1 MIRHPMLVL
10 PLLASLAFAAPV
22 PKDAGRDAIVKLF
35 GDPFDPEKACSAKL
49 TGETLTLTLKANT
62 AAGTGKDRTNLPR
75 FTREVA
81 GDFTASVRVF
91 AVLPKKA
98 TQVNGL
104 WTETGGGI
112 VFIPSGSGV
121 EKAGRVYEWG
131 LHDFEYRGE
140 RMLKVPNALGVGPV
154 GSEVLPKR
162 EGLLLR
168 VARRGTTLELAYGR
182 DGKVWDRIETWR
194 DFTDRPMQVGVY
206 ATHNLTAES
215 VVTLSDFSLT
225 QPKEAK
231 K

>member
-1 MIRHPMLVL
+1 MLPTLALAALL
-10 PLLASLAFAAPV
+10 PAAPV
-22 PKDAGRDAIVKLF
+22 PKDAEREAIAKRF
-35 GDPFDPEKACSAKL
+35 GAPFDPEKACSAKL
-49 TGETLTLTLKANT
+49 AGETLTLTLKADT
-62 AAGTGKDRTNLPR
+62 AAGTGQDRTNLPR

-81 GDFTASVRVF
+81 GDFTAVVRVF
-91 AVLPKKA
+91 AELPKKA

-112 VFIPSGSGV
+112 VFIPSGGS
-121 EKAGRVYEWG
+121 EKGRVYQWG
-131 LHDFEYRGE
+131 LHDFEYRDQ

-154 GSEVLPKR
+154 GTEVPAKR
-162 EGLLLR
+162 EGLLVR
-168 VARRGTTLELAYGR
+168 VARRGKVMELAFGR
-182 DGKVWDRIETWR
+182 DGKVWDCIETWQN
-194 DFTDRPMQVGVY
+194 FTDRPMKVGVY